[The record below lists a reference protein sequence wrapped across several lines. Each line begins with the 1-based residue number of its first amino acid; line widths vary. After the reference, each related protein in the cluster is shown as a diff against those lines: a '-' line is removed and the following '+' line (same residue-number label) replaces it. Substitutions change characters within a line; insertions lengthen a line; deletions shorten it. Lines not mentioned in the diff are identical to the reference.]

1 MSNIDNM
8 GIINNNNT
16 ELVEIYK
23 GDYFSKHKK
32 SRAKKV
38 VVFDFDETLGSF
50 VDLEILWSIITKYKK
65 TIDFNDVL
73 DIYQQEFIRYGIM
86 PILEYLLSKKGS
98 GECYKIYVYTNNKA
112 EKPWVQLIIN
122 YFNHKI
128 SRTITLFDQ
137 IIHAFK
143 INNIHTELNRTTH
156 KKNHEDF
163 IHCTLLP
170 KTTAICFIDDVFYK
184 DMKSE
189 RLYYIKPKPY
199 KHRLYTY
206 DIISRFIYSK
216 VGNELLTNDNARNIF
231 KTNVIKRTMMLGNF
245 KTHTN
250 YSNTAFKNDI
260 LVAQK
265 IMYHLKEFFYIIN
278 KRAKT
283 CKRRKSSFS
292 FTRKRN
298 IK

>member
-1 MSNIDNM
+1 MTNISIM
-8 GIINNNNT
+8 NNADT
-16 ELVEIYK
+16 DLIEIYK
-23 GDYFSKHKK
+23 GDYFSKQRK

-38 VVFDFDETLGSF
+38 IVFDFDETLGSF
-50 VDLEILWSIITKYKK
+50 VDLEILWSLINRNYHHHNIQ
-65 TIDFNDVL
+65 FNDVL
-73 DIYQQEFIRYGIM
+73 DIYQQDFLRYGIM
-86 PILEYLLSKKGS
+86 SILEYLFSKKKS

-122 YFNHKI
+122 YINYKI
-128 SRTITLFDQ
+128 SRNVPLFDQ

-143 INNIHTELNRTTH
+143 INNVHTELNRTTH
-156 KKNHEDF
+156 KKTYNDF
-163 IHCTLLP
+163 IRCTFLP
-170 KTTAICFIDDVFYK
+170 QSTAICFIDDVLYK

-199 KHRLYTY
+199 KHRLSTH
-206 DIISRFIYSK
+206 DLITRFIYSS
-216 VGNELLTNDNARNIF
+216 VGDKLLFTDTSRNIF
-231 KTNVIKRTMMLGNF
+231 KSNFIKKTMMVGNF
-245 KTHTN
+245 KQNSN

-265 IMYHLKEFFYIIN
+265 IMYHLKEFFYILN

-283 CKRRKSSFS
+283 CKNRKMSFS
-292 FTRKRN
+292 FTRKRV

>member
-1 MSNIDNM
+1 M
-8 GIINNNNT
+8 
-16 ELVEIYK
+16 
-23 GDYFSKHKK
+23 
-32 SRAKKV
+32 

-50 VDLEILWSIITKYKK
+50 VDLEILWAMINRYKH
-65 TIDFNDVL
+65 TIEFNDVL
-73 DIYQQEFIRYGIM
+73 DIYQQEFVRYGIM
-86 PILEYLLSKKGS
+86 PILEYLFSKKTS
-98 GECYKIYVYTNNKA
+98 GECYKVYVYTNNKA

-199 KHRLYTY
+199 KHRLSTY